1 MPIDYLRIKNFTIFK
16 DLSTDLVSGVN
27 VFVGQNGTGKTHLL
41 KIVYAICE
49 LSNEKSNFSLTNYF
63 YTNDNGYTLLNTK
76 SDNCIEFYIDI
87 GADILKKVI
96 VSTIGSFQIYRK
108 NGKINSNESK
118 SSYVCNFHI
127 PEGVSLNSIFIPCK
141 DMITHSKGFLAI
153 SEKYRGFPFD
163 KTLTDII
170 RKANMLPL
178 NTPPNLAL
186 PIIPYLNKI
195 LDGEVDTQ
203 DDEFVIRKNDG
214 RTVNF
219 TVEAEGI
226 KKIGLL
232 WRLLMNES
240 ITEGSILLWDEPEA
254 NLNPEYLPVI
264 VDCLLELSRH
274 NVQVLVST
282 HNYIF
287 AKYFD
292 VKRQES
298 DSVSYHALYI
308 ADGAAECETKEHFAD
323 LEHNSIGTA
332 FDKLLDEV
340 YNAGIG
346 D

>member
-1 MPIDYLRIKNFTIFK
+1 MPLEHLRIINLTIFK
-16 DLSTDLVSGVN
+16 DLSLDLASGVN
-27 VFVGQNGTGKTHLL
+27 VFIGQNGSGKTHLL
-41 KIVYAICE
+41 KAVYGACEKRGNRFKDLFKKSSLDLNLSHDKNNKNIDIYIYSTDTDKIHPINKVDFLLTDDKGTVFPISNNIIKVYAP
-49 LSNEKSNFSLTNYF
+49 
-63 YTNDNGYTLLNTK
+63 
-76 SDNCIEFYIDI
+76 
-87 GADILKKVI
+87 
-96 VSTIGSFQIYRK
+96 TIKQAT
-108 NGKINSNESK
+108 
-118 SSYVCNFHI
+118 
-127 PEGVSLNSIFIPCK
+127 FIPCK
-141 DMITHSKGFLAI
+141 DMLTHSKGLLAFDK
-153 SEKYRGFPFD
+153 KYRGFPFD

-170 RKANMLPL
+170 ATANILPL
-178 NTPPNLAL
+178 KEIPEIATH
-186 PIIPYLNKI
+186 IIPKLTKI
-195 LDGEVDTQ
+195 IDGEVDTQ
-203 DDEFVIRKNDG
+203 DDEFIIIKNDG

-219 TVEAEGI
+219 AVEAEGI

-240 ITEGSILLWDEPEA
+240 INEGSILLWDEPEA

-308 ADGAAECETKEHFAD
+308 TDGAAECETKSHFAD
-323 LEHNSIGTA
+323 LEHNSIGQA
-332 FDKLLDEV
+332 FDRLLDEV
-340 YNAGIG
+340 YNLGIG